1 MQEESTE
8 TVWAAMIIKYLE
20 TFDAGPPLIGLNQ
33 EEALIK
39 MQEAIETG
47 IPITVPESPDFS

>member
-1 MQEESTE
+1 
-8 TVWAAMIIKYLE
+8 MIIKYLE